1 MFDWIGCSN
10 LQIRVP
16 RGCAPSGCNC
26 MHRSSDETFL
36 LSSHS
41 GHPNHPSDAAI
52 LRRADALGERA
63 PQLHAAPEL
72 SPMPPLCVEHMGS
85 PLERFQR
92 LGQHLSV
99 LIKRSKSG
107 ILPLQSQSKK
117 SLPPLPE
124 GPILMCAA
132 RRLAALAPQTSF
144 FLWLVC
150 GS

>member
-1 MFDWIGCSN
+1 MGTITCENSVDYAEREAKGMAGCKLLLNRGLVFDWIGCSN

-41 GHPNHPSDAAI
+41 GHLDHPRDAAI
-52 LRRADALGERA
+52 LQGVDTLGERA
-63 PQLHAAPEL
+63 SQLHAAPEL
-72 SPMPPLCVEHMGS
+72 SPMSALCVEHMGS

-99 LIKRSKSG
+99 LVKRSKVRNSSS
-107 ILPLQSQSKK
+107 PK
-117 SLPPLPE
+117 
-124 GPILMCAA
+124 
-132 RRLAALAPQTSF
+132 
-144 FLWLVC
+144 
-150 GS
+150 

>member
-1 MFDWIGCSN
+1 MGTITCENSVDYAEREAKGMAGCKLLLNRGLVFDWIGCSN

-41 GHPNHPSDAAI
+41 GHLDHPRDAAI
-52 LRRADALGERA
+52 LQGVDTLGERA
-63 PQLHAAPEL
+63 SQLHAAPEL
-72 SPMPPLCVEHMGS
+72 SPMSALCVEHIGS

-99 LIKRSKSG
+99 LVKRSKVRNSSS
-107 ILPLQSQSKK
+107 PK
-117 SLPPLPE
+117 
-124 GPILMCAA
+124 
-132 RRLAALAPQTSF
+132 
-144 FLWLVC
+144 
-150 GS
+150 

>member
-1 MFDWIGCSN
+1 MGTITCENSVDYAEREAKGMAGCELLLFPKLVFDWIGCSN

-16 RGCAPSGCNC
+16 RGCAPSSCNC

-72 SPMPPLCVEHMGS
+72 SPHAATMRGAYGVTAREISATRPAFVSADQAIKVRNSSS
-85 PLERFQR
+85 P
-92 LGQHLSV
+92 
-99 LIKRSKSG
+99 KS
-107 ILPLQSQSKK
+107 Q
-117 SLPPLPE
+117 
-124 GPILMCAA
+124 
-132 RRLAALAPQTSF
+132 
-144 FLWLVC
+144 
-150 GS
+150 

>member
-1 MFDWIGCSN
+1 MGTITCENSVDYAEREAKGMAGCELLLMRRLVYDWIGCSN

-52 LRRADALGERA
+52 LRSLRRADANIAIGVPYRERA
-63 PQLHAAPEL
+63 HQLHAAPEL

-99 LIKRSKSG
+99 LIKRSK
-107 ILPLQSQSKK
+107 
-117 SLPPLPE
+117 
-124 GPILMCAA
+124 
-132 RRLAALAPQTSF
+132 
-144 FLWLVC
+144 
-150 GS
+150 

>member
-52 LRRADALGERA
+52 LRRAGALGERA

-99 LIKRSKSG
+99 LIKRSKGG
-107 ILPLQSQSKK
+107 ILPLPSHSKK
-117 SLPPLPE
+117 SLPPLPV
-124 GPILMCAA
+124 GPILMC
-132 RRLAALAPQTSF
+132 LPQTA
-144 FLWLVC
+144 LC
-150 GS
+150 GCPNAQTFGRQ